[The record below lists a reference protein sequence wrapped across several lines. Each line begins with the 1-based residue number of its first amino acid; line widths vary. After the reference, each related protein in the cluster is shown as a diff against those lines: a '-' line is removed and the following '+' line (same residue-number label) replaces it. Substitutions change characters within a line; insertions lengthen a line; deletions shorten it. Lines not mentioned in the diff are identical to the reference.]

1 LCKKQNLIA
10 KNIGTANQFKKNGF
24 HACGFFTPMLQR
36 TKYASIFTND
46 GHAQDQC
53 CIAMFKGT
61 KHFQRIM
68 LRAERIVFTNGEEL
82 TDCDIIL
89 TEEGIGIVKD
99 DQFTLVYHHAVQ
111 SLQFT
116 ERVAINFMRA
126 RALSDYLE
134 DVSGVQETLEEFD
147 YAVKELQEHL
157 EAQVQQVQA
166 EAEEEASPDDNGK
179 NPYA

>member
-1 LCKKQNLIA
+1 
-10 KNIGTANQFKKNGF
+10 
-24 HACGFFTPMLQR
+24 
-36 TKYASIFTND
+36 
-46 GHAQDQC
+46 
-53 CIAMFKGT
+53 MFKGT